1 MKVDAVLPSVP
12 PPRVS
17 RLPLLSEYMNFLAL
31 LPLFST
37 LVDRIFPDKAKQD
50 EAKNQMQQ
58 LLIQAQ
64 AEQNKAEAAKM
75 ESQSKVIVAEANSAS
90 YAARNWRPH
99 LMYCLMATYPVNW
112 IIFPIMRAFG
122 IDIPALPIP
131 SEYWTV
137 LTVGLGGYIGVD
149 GIKTY
154 AAAKFN
160 NQKFFDTV
168 RAKLFT
174 QGMSQEQVDALN
186 EALEEARK

>member
-1 MKVDAVLPSVP
+1 
-12 PPRVS
+12 
-17 RLPLLSEYMNFLAL
+17 MNFLAL

-37 LVDRIFPDKAKQD
+37 LVDRIFPNKEKQD
-50 EAKNQMQQ
+50 EAKNKMQE

-64 AEQNKAEAAKM
+64 AQQDKAEADKM
-75 ESQSKVIVAEANSAS
+75 ESQSKVIVAEANSQS

-112 IIFPIMRAFG
+112 IIFPILRAFG

-131 SEYWTV
+131 TEYWTV
-137 LTVGLGGYIGVD
+137 LSIGLGGYIGVD

-154 AAAKFN
+154 ANAKFN
-160 NQKFFDTV
+160 AQKYFEV
-168 RAKLFT
+168 IKNKLLKRPLT
-174 QGMSQEQVDALN
+174 QEEVDIMN